1 MTSVVDPYPASSTT
15 KIHYA
20 KNPENDA
27 GAANAVGAHGLLG
40 KTILSI
46 GIRPIGACYSPI
58 FHFRGLRNNGT
69 ETSDT
74 ARAGGIL
81 SASATR

>member
-1 MTSVVDPYPASSTT
+1 MTLVLRTPLGTY
-15 KIHYA
+15 
-20 KNPENDA
+20 
-27 GAANAVGAHGLLG
+27 GLLG
-40 KTILSI
+40 KTILLI

-58 FHFRGLRNNGT
+58 FHFRGLRSNGT